1 MNARTQTVRDGD
13 FRPEYPTD
21 MIAGGP
27 GTPPSSKTL
36 PGRFRFLPVPSRV
49 LPITV
54 VGLLLAAPLA
64 GAQQAISSPPPDE
77 RLKADILVIMA
88 HPDDETLISGY
99 LARAVLDEHKRVAV
113 VCTTRG
119 NAGQNLVGYEQAAS
133 LAEIR
138 EKEAREALAAIGI
151 RNAWFL
157 RAPDTPAPEVH
168 DVLRSLGSWN
178 HGNVLGEVV
187 RFIRLTRPPVVI
199 TFLPDVVAGENHEDH
214 QAAGVIAIE
223 AFDWA
228 GDPTKFPEQVATPED
243 RLFYGNLM
251 EGLRPWQP
259 QKLYFFTDAAH
270 FDFVKEK
277 GPEYATTAISPSQH
291 VSYARLSAK
300 EASFHLTQ
308 GDAGPVGEKALATGD
323 MGFYETP
330 VRFVLGKSLVGGAS
344 TGDIFEGTVA
354 GPIAFAPVRG
364 YQPQPSPRPAIEL
377 GGPWAFYASFWPAH
391 NLDQMPQLLAPE
403 LGVSG
408 GQNFPIPLLLH
419 NCADQAKALTVR
431 VQLPP
436 GWTETQ
442 GSGIYAVAAHDAAPV
457 QARLVAPRALKSEWQ
472 QVTWI
477 AEADGQTV
485 GAATLK
491 VLVGGQ

>member
-1 MNARTQTVRDGD
+1 
-13 FRPEYPTD
+13 
-21 MIAGGP
+21 
-27 GTPPSSKTL
+27 
-36 PGRFRFLPVPSRV
+36 
-49 LPITV
+49 
-54 VGLLLAAPLA
+54 
-64 GAQQAISSPPPDE
+64 
-77 RLKADILVIMA
+77 MA
-88 HPDDETLISGY
+88 HPDDETLIAGY

-113 VCTTRG
+113 VYTTRG

-138 EKEAREALAAIGI
+138 ETEGREALAAIGI
-151 RNAWFL
+151 RQAWFL

-168 DVLRSLGSWN
+168 DVLRSLESWN

-187 RFIRLTRPPVVI
+187 RFIRLTRPAVVI

-223 AFDWA
+223 AFDEA
-228 GDPTKFPEQVATPED
+228 GDPTKFSEQVATPED

-270 FDFVKEK
+270 FDFVSGK

-300 EASFHLTQ
+300 VASFHLTQ
-308 GDAGPVGEKALATGD
+308 GDAGPIGEKALATGD
-323 MGFYETP
+323 MGFYEDP
-330 VRFVLGKSLVGGAS
+330 VRLVLGKSLVGGAV

-354 GPIAFAPVRG
+354 SSIDFAPVRG
-364 YQPQPSPRPAIEL
+364 YQLQPSPKPAIEL
-377 GGPWAFYASFWPAH
+377 GGPWAFYASFWAAH

-403 LGVSG
+403 LGVGG
-408 GQNFPIPLLLH
+408 GQNFPIPILLH
-419 NCADQAKALTVR
+419 NSADQAKTLTVR

-436 GWTETQ
+436 GWTEAR
-442 GSGIYAVAAHDAAPV
+442 GSGTYAVAAHDSAPVPARLAAPRV
-457 QARLVAPRALKSEWQ
+457 VKSEWQ

-477 AEADGQTV
+477 AETDGRTA

-491 VLVGGQ
+491 VYVGGP